1 MTLRI
6 ENAAYMDLAAREQW
20 LAAQAARGWYPAGS
34 FFPIWRM
41 KKGPPRTLRYA
52 LTPRRDSGALSP
64 EVRALYQQAGWT
76 YVRDAG
82 EFRLFA
88 AEDPAAPPVFTD
100 DDSLAC
106 SLRGMERRLWWATT
120 AAGLLL
126 AAVLAA
132 LLLPGMTLL
141 RLVSVPVL
149 GWLMLL
155 VSPFQLGAQ
164 WRDLHRARRGVRQGG
179 SVSFSRS
186 AAWAADPSEEYLHLA
201 AAAGSGIHAAG
212 GRPAVSPAAVSA
224 GGRYAAPDRGA
235 DRHTRRPAAG
245 GAGRYAA
252 PSAAHPAVSGAADGH
267 PICV

>member
-106 SLRGMERRLWWATT
+106 SLRGMERRLWWATYRRATILYAYKNHT
-120 AAGLLL
+120 AG
-126 AAVLAA
+126 
-132 LLLPGMTLL
+132 
-141 RLVSVPVL
+141 
-149 GWLMLL
+149 
-155 VSPFQLGAQ
+155 
-164 WRDLHRARRGVRQGG
+164 
-179 SVSFSRS
+179 
-186 AAWAADPSEEYLHLA
+186 
-201 AAAGSGIHAAG
+201 
-212 GRPAVSPAAVSA
+212 
-224 GGRYAAPDRGA
+224 
-235 DRHTRRPAAG
+235 HT
-245 GAGRYAA
+245 
-252 PSAAHPAVSGAADGH
+252 S
-267 PICV
+267 